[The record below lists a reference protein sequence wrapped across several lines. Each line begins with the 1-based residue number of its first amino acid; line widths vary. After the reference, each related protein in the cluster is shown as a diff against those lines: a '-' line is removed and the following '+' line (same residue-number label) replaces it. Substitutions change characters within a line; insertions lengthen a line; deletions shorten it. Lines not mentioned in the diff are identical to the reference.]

1 MLSFFQAFL
10 KKFMGNIKTLS
21 ENLINQI
28 AAGEV
33 VERPASIVKELVENS
48 IDAKANKI
56 VVTIENGGKKLIKIS
71 DNGLGM
77 DREDVLKAFERHA
90 TSKIK
95 DLDDLFQ
102 IRTMGFRGE
111 ALASIASV
119 AKVEIQTKR
128 KEDAIGSKLECVGGK
143 MSVLEEVGMSEGTVI
158 TVKDV
163 FFNTPARQKF
173 LKTDETEF
181 TNITNILIDF
191 ALGYPWIAFK
201 FINNGKVYFDLEI
214 TDDLSFRISQVLGKD
229 IAKKLLN
236 VDFFGVDPK
245 VTGYVGRPEIAR
257 RTRQSQYVF
266 VNGRAIR
273 DAFISNAVMEAFH
286 SLLPERKFPMFI
298 LFLEL
303 DPMLVDVN
311 VHPRKTEVRFAY
323 KNTIYSMVKG
333 AVKATLEKQ
342 HIIPEIDDVARSYW
356 NNEKAYGAK
365 NPLAESLPV
374 AGVEKNLNSGNLK
387 RFNESSEIN
396 KALSFTKIFLDINSS
411 SDSNHVKVLGQ
422 VKLSYIL
429 AYDGEG
435 LFIVDQ
441 HAAHERILYQKLI
454 RTAEQKTPAKQLLLV
469 PELVQLSVAELAMLR
484 QNQSI
489 FNNIGFDMEEFGQD
503 SFQITA
509 VPAVIKNSNIK
520 EIFINILD
528 DISAGK
534 MAHKIQDPEHEIIC
548 YTACRSAIKFGQ
560 KLELS
565 EQIALIEELEKQSQ
579 KSTCPHGR
587 PTMIRLTFDELE
599 KRFGRK

>member
-1 MLSFFQAFL
+1 
-10 KKFMGNIKTLS
+10 MGNIKTLS

>member
-128 KEDAIGSKLECVGGK
+128 KEDAIGSKWECVGGK